1 MLDGSKNM
9 PGGLFNNSRL
19 WLLIWFFSVVR
30 AGNGH
35 FSSLPG
41 SSRDQLIPH
50 TNAKTLGVYPTDACC
65 AVCCFMDA
73 SFRGSISKQ
82 FTATAI
88 MLLVEERKIGLDD
101 RVTNYFGW
109 LPKEW
114 GEVTVRHLLTH
125 TSGIR
130 EQQWKD
136 GIIEFDRFE
145 HDQEEVV
152 RTAFGPMLVRPGEKF
167 AYSNVG
173 YRLLGMLIEKA
184 SGQSYWDFLE
194 QRIFR
199 RIGMEVTRNS
209 DPKTII
215 PNRARGYGI
224 SGGNPEN
231 REPVT
236 ASAAFSQGALISS
249 VLDMVKWDAALDSER
264 LLKRTSLDQMW
275 TPVRLNDGTT
285 YNYGFGWYLR
295 PVPGHRT
302 VAHGGG
308 LPGFSTFIRRFIDD
322 KLTVILLS
330 NCETADTGRI
340 ALGVAGL
347 YVPALV
353 SPEVKKQL

>member
-1 MLDGSKNM
+1 MHAILKRRQSKGYGKASLELDA
-9 PGGLFNNSRL
+9 PATATTLYGL
-19 WLLIWFFSVVR
+19 
-30 AGNGH
+30 
-35 FSSLPG
+35 
-41 SSRDQLIPH
+41 
-50 TNAKTLGVYPTDACC
+50 
-65 AVCCFMDA
+65 
-73 SFRGSISKQ
+73 GSISKQ

-88 MLLVEERKIGLDD
+88 MLLVEDGKLGLDD

-125 TSGIR
+125 TSGFR

-152 RTAFGPMLVRPGEKF
+152 KTAFGPVLARPGAKF

-173 YRLLGMLIEKA
+173 YRLLGMLIEKG
-184 SGQSYWDFLE
+184 SGQSYWDFPE
-194 QRIFR
+194 HRIFR
-199 RIGMEVTRNS
+199 PIGMKATRNS
-209 DPKTII
+209 NPQRII
-215 PNRARGYGI
+215 PNRARGYGLT
-224 SGGNPEN
+224 GGRHVN

-249 VLDMVKWDAALDSER
+249 VLDMVKWDAALGSER
-264 LLKRTSLDQMW
+264 LLKKTSLDQMW

-285 YNYGFGWYLR
+285 HNYGFGWYLR

-308 LPGFSTFIRRFIDD
+308 LPGFSTFIWRFIDD
-322 KLTVILLS
+322 KLTVVVLS
-330 NCETADTGRI
+330 NCETADTGRN
-340 ALGVAGL
+340 ALRVAGF
-347 YVPALV
+347 YVPALL
-353 SPEVKKQL
+353 SPEVKRQL